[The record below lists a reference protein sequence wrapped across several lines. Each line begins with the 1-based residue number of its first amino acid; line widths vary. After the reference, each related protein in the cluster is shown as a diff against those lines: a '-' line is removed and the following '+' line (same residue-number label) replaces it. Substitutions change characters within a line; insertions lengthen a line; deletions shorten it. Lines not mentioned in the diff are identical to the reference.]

1 LDGKAL
7 LAGELALI
15 AGVSAQS
22 ASAHLSKLVAGGLLH
37 VHTEGRHRYSGIASP
52 EVGQAHEAPSAIS
65 TRPRP
70 IGIPPRP
77 EATALRRARSCYDHL
92 AGRIAV
98 ELRKAL
104 ESSKIIA
111 PRGDKDYEVCRRGE
125 RWFSNLGIEVA
136 RLRRSRR
143 SFARQCLA
151 GALGAALYFR
161 LRALGWIAQLPKT
174 RAVRV
179 TPLGQRELQKLFGI
193 TV

>member
-1 LDGKAL
+1 MFIPKGGTAITGLRARKWDRRTRRSVL
-7 LAGELALI
+7 
-15 AGVSAQS
+15 SRQDPAQS
-22 ASAHLSKLVAGGLLH
+22 GFLPGRKRQPSGG
-37 VHTEGRHRYSGIASP
+37 R
-52 EVGQAHEAPSAIS
+52 
-65 TRPRP
+65 
-70 IGIPPRP
+70 
-77 EATALRRARSCYDHL
+77 DHL

-111 PRGDKDYEVCRRGE
+111 PRGDKDYEVWRRGE

-161 LRALGWIAQLPKT
+161 LSALGWIAQLPKT

-179 TPLGQRELQKLFGI
+179 THLAQRELQKLFGI